1 MIKKILLSFFLGLI
15 TYLLIF
21 NPIPAFTNG
30 MGSVKLLYPFLLMLL
45 FKKYQYGLKYISH
58 VLVAMTFYVL
68 YLTTYFLWGGDNL
81 IYPAIIAYIEA
92 VFLSYIIIMMHINS
106 KVNLFST
113 LLWCSI
119 FAAFSS
125 LFALLSS
132 PIDRFIRTQIS
143 VPLLE
148 THVGTEFSFRSF
160 GIGSELTFCYSIVLA
175 IILTMGLYYKKADKI
190 LLYLIPVFFIAIIIN
205 ARVGV
210 IPLVMGLVFVFVY
223 NRNRISTHQIS
234 MLVAVLFAIYV
245 LTQFNW
251 SGVNSVAYE
260 HSMEFFYEMSDFLT
274 GSHLAQSSTMEGLY
288 HSHVSMP
295 NNVSEWMWG
304 SGVWVYNLHGRNH
317 SDSGWINQL
326 NYGGILGILVVW
338 SLVLV
343 HFKEIKDKSDRKFAY
358 YILATLLITNLKGPV
373 IPSGTAFIVANMIL
387 MYLSLKNIIGRGN
400 TNKLKINNA
409 LV

>member
-1 MIKKILLSFFLGLI
+1 MKKILLRFFLGLI

-21 NPIPAFTNG
+21 NPIPAFLNG
-30 MGSVKLLYPFLLMLL
+30 MGSVKLLYPLLLMLL

-125 LFALLSS
+125 LLALLSS
-132 PIDRFIRTQIS
+132 PINNFIRTQIS

-148 THVGTEFSFRSF
+148 TATGASFSFRSF

-175 IILTMGLYYKKADKI
+175 IVLTMGLYYKKEGKL

-210 IPLVMGLVFVFVY
+210 IPLVMGLAFVFLY

-234 MLVAVLFAIYV
+234 MLVAILFAIYV

-260 HSMEFFYEMSDFLT
+260 HSMEFFYEMSDILT
-274 GSHLAQSSTMEGLY
+274 GSHLTQSNTMEGVY

-304 SGVWVYNLHGRNH
+304 RGVWVYNLYGWDH

-326 NYGGILGILVVW
+326 NYGGILGILIVW

-343 HFKEIKDKSDRKFAY
+343 HFKVIKNKGDRKFLY
-358 YILATLLITNLKGPV
+358 YILATLIIANLKGPV
-373 IPSGTAFIVANMIL
+373 LPSGTTFIVVNMIL
-387 MYLSLKNIIGRGN
+387 MHLSIKNILERGN
-400 TNKLKINNA
+400 AAKLKINSV
-409 LV
+409 LI